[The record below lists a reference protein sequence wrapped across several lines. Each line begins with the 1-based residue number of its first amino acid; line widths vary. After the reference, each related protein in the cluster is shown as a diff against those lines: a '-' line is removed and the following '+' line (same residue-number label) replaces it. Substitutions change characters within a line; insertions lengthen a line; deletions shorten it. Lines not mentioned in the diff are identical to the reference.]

1 MSANSDLTH
10 RSKKEPLFAR
20 RRAQVAYRES
30 LGQPPWRSSPSWR
43 RRRLM
48 GRAHR
53 LAGLMTIVYVAYRD
67 AVAYACGCISLSNS
81 GRFASKVDDERTQP
95 GEREDA
101 LDALPVRTMTAD
113 DEGPAIETVV
123 LAFAADPVM
132 RWAWPHPHQY
142 MAAM

>member
-20 RRAQVAYRES
+20 RRAQVAYRE
-30 LGQPPWRSSPSWR
+30 PVRPSALAVIAELAK
-43 RRRLM
+43 RRLM

-81 GRFASKVDDERTQP
+81 GRFASKSTTKE
-95 GEREDA
+95 
-101 LDALPVRTMTAD
+101 LNPVRLRGRMPWTRYPS
-113 DEGPAIETVV
+113 E
-123 LAFAADPVM
+123 
-132 RWAWPHPHQY
+132 R
-142 MAAM
+142 

>member
-1 MSANSDLTH
+1 
-10 RSKKEPLFAR
+10 
-20 RRAQVAYRES
+20 
-30 LGQPPWRSSPSWR
+30 
-43 RRRLM
+43 M

-123 LAFAADPVM
+123 LAFAADPFT
-132 RWAWPHPHQY
+132 RWG
-142 MAAM
+142 MAASTSVHGRHAEVRPCVRRRRLRAWCGLLHERIHWSGAMVAARSASR